1 MARIP
6 RLAPV
11 IRRSAAVAKRGFAEA
26 GLSDDGGGGAET
38 DVLLKA
44 AIVAATV
51 NRLRTLAASR
61 DARDLEEMRKLTQ
74 LSRAAAGGD
83 EDADALLRRLRS
95 VSPHAAEQIKRTER
109 RRPPP

>member
-26 GLSDDGGGGAET
+26 GLSDGGGGAET